1 MEVQNNQNHREG
13 NQSPRYS
20 SERRSERMS
29 RSPGPRKNSGGYGD
43 MEPEDRRYR
52 RRGSRSNSPRDG
64 SSPRR
69 MRSPRS
75 PRDNYRQP
83 RRRGSGS
90 HERGGE
96 RDLGPYTNV
105 YVTNFPRAARR
116 EDLEAHFAR
125 DGAEIRNIVMKIN
138 SKYAYAFIEF
148 KRPEDAA
155 MAVKDLDKT
164 EFDGRELTV

>member
-1 MEVQNNQNHREG
+1 MEVQNNQNPREG

-75 PRDNYRQP
+75 PRDNYRPP

-90 HERGGE
+90 QERGGE

-125 DGAEIRNIVMKIN
+125 DDAEIRNIVMKIN

>member
-1 MEVQNNQNHREG
+1 M
-13 NQSPRYS
+13 
-20 SERRSERMS
+20 
-29 RSPGPRKNSGGYGD
+29 
-43 MEPEDRRYR
+43 
-52 RRGSRSNSPRDG
+52 
-64 SSPRR
+64 
-69 MRSPRS
+69 
-75 PRDNYRQP
+75 
-83 RRRGSGS
+83 
-90 HERGGE
+90 
-96 RDLGPYTNV
+96 

-155 MAVKDLDKT
+155 MAVKELDKT

>member
-1 MEVQNNQNHREG
+1 M
-13 NQSPRYS
+13 
-20 SERRSERMS
+20 
-29 RSPGPRKNSGGYGD
+29 
-43 MEPEDRRYR
+43 
-52 RRGSRSNSPRDG
+52 
-64 SSPRR
+64 
-69 MRSPRS
+69 
-75 PRDNYRQP
+75 
-83 RRRGSGS
+83 
-90 HERGGE
+90 
-96 RDLGPYTNV
+96 
-105 YVTNFPRAARR
+105 TNFPRAARR